1 MLEDTLGQIDGKEFP
16 HIIPA
21 VAKCHLCEV
30 VCSKGEEFSL
40 LCYLSGYETKT
51 RMSDSFFLQKR
62 DELIVYT

>member
-51 RMSDSFFLQKR
+51 RMSDSFFFTKKG
-62 DELIVYT
+62 